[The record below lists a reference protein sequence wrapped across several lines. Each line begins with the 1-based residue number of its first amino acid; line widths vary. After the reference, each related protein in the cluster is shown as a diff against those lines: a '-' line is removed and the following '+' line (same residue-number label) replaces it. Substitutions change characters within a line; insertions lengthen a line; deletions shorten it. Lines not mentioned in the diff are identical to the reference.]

1 MERNLLET
9 IISSEYLL
17 EHVELQDIS
26 DAIVMIQQ
34 SFQISFH
41 ENELADVKIFEDLC
55 NLIHGKINLEHNDD
69 CTSQQ
74 AYYKLNRALSD
85 VFNLSKLHLSPET
98 LIEDIIPRKNRIEK
112 VKMLEDILD
121 MRLFLLSPP
130 FWLTCMLIVIFL
142 LSLLAFFIGW
152 KIAISGIA
160 FSLLGFRI
168 ADRMGKEIAIKTVG
182 ELTDNMVSNNYI
194 KSRRDP
200 NTVNKRE
207 LDDVTRSIFIKLFY
221 LSPSALHKEAKFS
234 EY

>member
-9 IISSEYLL
+9 TISSEYLL

-55 NLIHGKINLEHNDD
+55 NLIHGKINLEHHDD

-130 FWLTCMLIVIFL
+130 F
-142 LSLLAFFIGW
+142 
-152 KIAISGIA
+152 
-160 FSLLGFRI
+160 
-168 ADRMGKEIAIKTVG
+168 
-182 ELTDNMVSNNYI
+182 
-194 KSRRDP
+194 
-200 NTVNKRE
+200 
-207 LDDVTRSIFIKLFY
+207 
-221 LSPSALHKEAKFS
+221 
-234 EY
+234 